1 MITGRRD
8 FDQETTTLPEAMTT
22 GDLYL
27 CYFRGAAG
35 VGDPLERPYDAVMTD
50 IDGEY
55 LLERFAEPV
64 YGVIPGDASATEERR
79 VRKRDER
86 VAEAVPAREWMA
98 RERERVLA
106 GDFIEPVTRMYAESM
121 KLSERWADEFR
132 AFWDLPAGFRYDVPT
147 PEVDLVR

>member
-1 MITGRRD
+1 M
-8 FDQETTTLPEAMTT
+8 A
-22 GDLYL
+22 
-27 CYFRGAAG
+27 
-35 VGDPLERPYDAVMTD
+35 D